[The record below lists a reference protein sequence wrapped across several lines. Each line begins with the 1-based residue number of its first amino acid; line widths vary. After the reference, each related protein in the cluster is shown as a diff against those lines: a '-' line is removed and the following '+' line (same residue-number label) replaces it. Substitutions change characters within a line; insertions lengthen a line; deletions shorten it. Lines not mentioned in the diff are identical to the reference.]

1 MKPGDKI
8 ELGQLRLS
16 CLYAGGAFA
25 ASKEDRNA
33 HSLVFCADYKAF
45 HMLFTGDM
53 GMEQE
58 QELLIQL
65 SGNGRDK
72 MTAPSLRLLQ
82 REHLGHITVLKT
94 AHHGSANSSSQEF
107 LERLSPKLAVISYGR
122 GNSYGHPSPQV
133 LDRFEALEIPVLE
146 TGIGGAVI
154 LKTDGSR
161 LRQKYFFDD

>member
-1 MKPGDKI
+1 
-8 ELGQLRLS
+8 
-16 CLYAGGAFA
+16 
-25 ASKEDRNA
+25 
-33 HSLVFCADYKAF
+33 
-45 HMLFTGDM
+45 
-53 GMEQE
+53 MEQE